1 MILIHYYVLINKNNM
16 ICPMYYINL
25 LQVYL
30 NILSKGFLF
39 EKLNIKFINKKNI
52 KLYSKI
58 FLKSFSSTI
67 SKKIVNSSKKK
78 EVLSPEINTAKKY
91 KEKKIDNLIKFFF
104 KSNLH
109 NIHNIKING
118 NILNK
123 KLPKI
128 NSFPKKL
135 DALY

>member
-1 MILIHYYVLINKNNM
+1 MK
-16 ICPMYYINL
+16 
-25 LQVYL
+25 VYL
-30 NILSKGFLF
+30 NILSKGFLL